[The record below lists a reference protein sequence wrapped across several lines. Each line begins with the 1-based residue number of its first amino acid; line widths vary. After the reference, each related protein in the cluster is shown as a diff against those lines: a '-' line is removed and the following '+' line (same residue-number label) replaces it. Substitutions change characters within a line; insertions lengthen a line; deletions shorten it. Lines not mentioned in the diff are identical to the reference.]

1 MRFGVPR
8 VVNEPPV
15 GIKNSKMSWASPSL
29 SQPWAL
35 ARVQFHRLSAN
46 AFIIAASHTG
56 NWKLRNSC
64 RRESVSWVGRN
75 HPVRRTNTNT
85 QPRRTSCV
93 GACCVVKCYYISF
106 PFAISTGFHMA
117 DMSLA
122 PGLTESRSI
131 DIQMV
136 LLNIT
141 YLSGL
146 RSGSYLGLGLI
157 PDFVSYAFTR
167 VRVLSLLP
175 QYPLSNG
182 TFRS

>member
-1 MRFGVPR
+1 
-8 VVNEPPV
+8 
-15 GIKNSKMSWASPSL
+15 
-29 SQPWAL
+29 
-35 ARVQFHRLSAN
+35 
-46 AFIIAASHTG
+46 
-56 NWKLRNSC
+56 
-64 RRESVSWVGRN
+64 
-75 HPVRRTNTNT
+75 
-85 QPRRTSCV
+85 
-93 GACCVVKCYYISF
+93 
-106 PFAISTGFHMA
+106 MA